1 MQKTL
6 YRSSGMSR
14 SVSFL
19 IEAPALTAY
28 GFVVNAPHWDFGKL
42 LGAYVVLFFLLAQF
56 VLGNG
61 SVRCRGVAC
70 VPRRR
75 SDRCWWRGYCDQW
88 QIVEL

>member
-19 IEAPALTAY
+19 IGAPALTAY

-56 VLGNG
+56 VAWKRFGEMPGGCLC
-61 SVRCRGVAC
+61 SSAAV
-70 VPRRR
+70 
-75 SDRCWWRGYCDQW
+75 
-88 QIVEL
+88 